1 MKKLAIMTGC
11 IAMLASCTQQRPDA
25 VDNPEVLYSSA
36 ANTLDLTRVEM
47 TDSSTVLH
55 FNATF
60 RPGWWIQIA
69 KEAFVV
75 ADGDTI
81 AMTSAEGI
89 VPGEEHYMPESGKDS
104 FTLTFGPISPKATS
118 LTFNEGTG
126 GWIIAGIDLTGKGV
140 KLPSLPSSV
149 TKAEKGDMTI
159 DPVFEVGET
168 TINFN
173 VLGYDPAMGNK
184 LAVMVYGT
192 GMITPTENSVILDEN
207 GKGTLTTTLYGTS
220 TINTYFESVSNT
232 TPASI
237 LAAPGE
243 TIDIFIDPRFTNLIS
258 RERLGLAEGESHFYI
273 HSTGRYAPLNLAL
286 QETSKHDVGI
296 SVFDTEK
303 FADAW
308 KMTPEEYADFVL
320 DLRDRKSAT
329 IDSLDVDPAVK
340 QHLHNSL
347 NADALFAFTD
357 APYAMVNSFYMA
369 HPEFKGNAHDSIASL
384 TDAEYLKAAKAINPS
399 DPSLF
404 ASYNGASALADID
417 WSKYD
422 GGEEAGKF
430 RNYEI
435 LMAKASQSTL
445 SDEQHKE
452 LAALNNPFYTKAVTT
467 KEQETIERLK
477 ELEKLISPT
486 PEVADDALF
495 DAIVAPYK
503 GKVVLVDLW
512 NTWCGPCRAAL
523 KANEPLKS
531 GELANDDIV
540 WVYIADES
548 SDPAKYAAMLPD
560 IKGTHFRV
568 NQNQISEIRK
578 RFNVDGIPFY
588 ILVDRDGNATGHPDF
603 RDHSKLV
610 DGIKGAL

>member
-1 MKKLAIMTGC
+1 M
-11 IAMLASCTQQRPDA
+11 
-25 VDNPEVLYSSA
+25 
-36 ANTLDLTRVEM
+36 
-47 TDSSTVLH
+47 
-55 FNATF
+55 
-60 RPGWWIQIA
+60 
-69 KEAFVV
+69 
-75 ADGDTI
+75 
-81 AMTSAEGI
+81 
-89 VPGEEHYMPESGKDS
+89 
-104 FTLTFGPISPKATS
+104 
-118 LTFNEGTG
+118 
-126 GWIIAGIDLTGKGV
+126 
-140 KLPSLPSSV
+140 
-149 TKAEKGDMTI
+149 
-159 DPVFEVGET
+159 
-168 TINFN
+168 
-173 VLGYDPAMGNK
+173 
-184 LAVMVYGT
+184 
-192 GMITPTENSVILDEN
+192 
-207 GKGTLTTTLYGTS
+207 
-220 TINTYFESVSNT
+220 
-232 TPASI
+232 
-237 LAAPGE
+237 
-243 TIDIFIDPRFTNLIS
+243 
-258 RERLGLAEGESHFYI
+258 
-273 HSTGRYAPLNLAL
+273 
-286 QETSKHDVGI
+286 
-296 SVFDTEK
+296 
-303 FADAW
+303 
-308 KMTPEEYADFVL
+308 
-320 DLRDRKSAT
+320 
-329 IDSLDVDPAVK
+329 
-340 QHLHNSL
+340 
-347 NADALFAFTD
+347 
-357 APYAMVNSFYMA
+357 
-369 HPEFKGNAHDSIASL
+369 
-384 TDAEYLKAAKAINPS
+384 
-399 DPSLF
+399 F